1 MATFKDLFEKQA
13 KQALDESFK
22 YTFAKGK
29 EEEAR
34 KKYEESRTK
43 AQQALGDVAK
53 AYSEGKATF
62 KAAASD
68 GFGFTATFNQVNND
82 IEGAFGS
89 VEDNFKKGADMMS
102 SGMADMSGAFKSFG
116 DNFKKAQFK
125 QLEKSIVALRSGKVV
140 IRSGQSIIISEITSS
155 NKEDI
160 RNQIEKI
167 LIKANKYTHKIV
179 KPKSKEIT
187 NILLLRKNHIDYLQN
202 TILKGGNWVINIK
215 SVRNVLS
222 GENFVYAFPEITFGW

>member
-125 QLEKSIVALRSGKVV
+125 QLEKKTDPNRDSSVELEGVKKEFGRANEAIKELTGGIVDIGEY
-140 IRSGQSIIISEITSS
+140 I
-155 NKEDI
+155 EDAVAAV
-160 RNQIEKI
+160 
-167 LIKANKYTHKIV
+167 KAV
-179 KPKSKEIT
+179 G
-187 NILLLRKNHIDYLQN
+187 D
-202 TILKGGNWVINIK
+202 
-215 SVRNVLS
+215 
-222 GENFVYAFPEITFGW
+222 